1 MVLWTVTAGIGLPS
15 ARAAVVSN
23 SATGTINGGSL
34 DLTNATVNLNA
45 LSGSPAVTST
55 AVEISPN
62 AVLIGSTGNVFT
74 YDLLPTINGGDTGVD
89 QIAITAP
96 AGYANLA
103 VTAVSVGGTGQALNC
118 PTPGAGQ
125 YCAGIAGQVMTITLG
140 TKVTTSL
147 TNIRISFTA
156 DAPGSTGSANFTST
170 VDDTATGAVSAQVT
184 AAGNAD
190 GDAADANSIT
200 VQVEENAVAS
210 VLAEIAPN
218 NIAVGSV
225 GNAFTYDLLPT
236 INAGN
241 TGVNRIAITA
251 PAGYANL
258 TVTAV
263 SVGGAGQVLNC
274 PTPGAGQYCAST
286 AGQTMTITLGTKV
299 TVSLTNIR
307 VSFTTDAPGSTG
319 SANFTSTVDDTATTA
334 ATPQASAAG
343 NADGDGTDANSL
355 AVQVE
360 GNAVTSAVAEI
371 APNAVLISSAGNA
384 FTYDLLPT
392 INAGDTGI
400 NRLAITAPAGYA
412 NLAVTAVSVGGAGQG
427 VNCPT
432 PGAGQYCASIAG
444 QTITVTLG
452 TKVTVSLTNIRV
464 NFTADA
470 PGAPGSANFTSTV
483 DDTATGA
490 VAAQAASAGNAD
502 GDGADANSVT
512 VQVEGN
518 AVSSA
523 LAEIAP
529 NAVQISSLGNAF
541 TYDLLPA
548 INAVDTGVN
557 RIAITAPAGY
567 ANLTVTAVSVG
578 GTGQALNCP
587 TPGAGQYCAGIAG
600 QVMTITLG
608 TKVTTS
614 LTNIRVNF
622 TADAPGSSGSAN
634 FTSTVDDAATGLVA
648 AQATAAGNADGDA
661 ADANSIAVQ
670 VDGNAVTSVLA
681 EISPNSIVVSSVGN
695 AFVYDLLPTIN
706 AGDTGV
712 DRIAVT
718 APAGYANLTVTA
730 LSVGGVGQAL
740 NCPAP
745 GAGQYCAG
753 VAGQT
758 ITVTL
763 GAKVVA
769 SLTNIRINFTAD
781 APGSGGS
788 GNFTSTVD
796 DAATAGAPPQAT
808 AAGNADGDGTDANS
822 LAVQV
827 QGNAVTSA
835 AAEIAPNAVLVS
847 SAGNAFTYDLLP
859 TINAGD
865 TGVDQITIT
874 APAGYANLTV
884 TGVSVGG
891 TGQALNCPTPAA
903 GQYCVGIAGQ
913 VMTITLG
920 TNVTTSLT
928 NIRVNFTADAPGV
941 SGSASFTSTVD
952 DTATGAVAAQAT
964 AAGNADGDGS
974 DANSMTVQVEDV
986 AVASALA
993 EISPNL
999 VGAGSLGNVF
1009 VYDLLPTI
1017 NAGNTGVNQVAIT
1030 APAGY
1035 GNLAVTSVS
1044 VGGVGQGL
1052 NCPTPGAGQ
1061 YCASVAGQT
1070 MTVTLGTKVVVSLTN
1085 IRVNFTAD
1093 APGAPGSAN
1102 FTSTVDDTATAGALP
1117 QATVAGNADG
1127 DGTDANSLAVQVEGN
1142 AVTSVAAEI
1151 APNAVAIAS
1160 VGNVF
1165 TYDLLP
1171 TINAGNTGVDQ
1182 IAIAAPAGYA
1192 NLTVT
1197 GVSVGGAGQALN
1209 CPAPGAGQYCAG
1221 IAGQVMTITL
1231 GTKVT
1236 TSLTNIKINFTADA
1250 PASVGSAN
1258 FTSTVDDTATLSALP
1273 QAAVAGNADGNGGNA
1288 NTLTVSVGDRA
1299 VTSVVAEIAP
1309 NTVAI
1314 NSAAAGFI
1322 YDLLPTINLGDT
1334 GVNQIAITAPAG
1346 YTALTVTGV
1355 SVGGGPLA
1363 VNCPAPGAGEY
1374 CAGVAGQVMTIT
1386 LGTKMTTSL
1395 TNLRVNFTVNAPA
1408 VTGTAD
1414 FTATVDDTVTPTV
1427 APQGAVAGNADGDGN
1442 DANSITVEV
1451 KSVDAGQ
1458 SLLTADPLLVQVDF
1472 DGDGNPFSTITVTP
1486 RDGAGNNLGAGLAVS
1501 VGATDGVSP
1510 FGTLTPVA
1518 DNGDG
1523 TYTARLSATLSG
1535 LATVTATVN
1544 GVTLNTRPQVAF
1556 TVGMVLKITKSA
1568 NKESAVV
1575 GDVITYQIEVKNTIP
1590 QSVRF
1595 IKMNDQIPRHFK
1607 YVKGTTLINGQ
1618 KAADPTGNRTLIFD
1632 LGTIAGLA
1640 DTNGNG
1646 VADAGEAGHLL
1657 LSYQLIIGAG
1667 ASPGD
1672 YLNQAQAFDFAP
1684 VSNEAEE
1691 KVKVAFDPIF
1701 DLGTIIGKVFFD
1713 ENKNGGQD
1721 LNEAGIAGVM
1731 VALDDGT
1738 YVITDDNGLFHFP
1751 GVAPGERLIKI
1762 NKSTLPPGTTITTD
1776 EARIISVTRGL
1787 MSKVNFGAIYD
1798 RESQNIGSPG
1808 KRGVAVVPNLER
1820 DPVQVIGHI
1829 EGMQLFVNG
1838 TPVDLPL
1845 SEVRLGVEDL
1855 QEIVEMKGGV
1865 LKEPITFSPTVEKGE
1880 AVASWRLTIF
1890 DPKGRLFKELHGSG
1904 SPPATVKWNGKGT
1917 AGKLLDGGE
1926 IYQYQLQ
1933 VSYRDGTIDT
1943 SSRRLFGVNKTS
1955 AISLNLMGSAFELG
1969 SATLNEK
1976 TIEILHQ
1983 LAETLKKYP
1992 NEKITIEGYTDNVG
2006 NDEVNLAL
2014 SKKRAEAAMAYLVE
2028 KEGIAADRFV
2038 LKGLGKAKPI
2048 ASNLLEEG
2056 REMNRRVEIKGEV
2069 KEVER
2074 AKILNQLRSE
2084 PKVVINGQKVKVDP
2098 SGRFATQIIQE
2109 IDQLNLEI
2117 ANRQGKVTE
2126 TTLILPNVEIVQP
2139 TGEVELAFGEQNE
2152 NYRVVK
2158 GPKGTV
2164 DPMAQKTNR
2173 PPEEEVAS
2181 YRLVGKTEPG
2191 NRVWIDN
2198 KEIPVSKEG
2207 IFESFVPLRKGE
2219 NIFGIIV
2226 TNRQQV
2232 SRTMNARLVLSDR
2245 DQKGKWVMAVK
2256 PVPQL
2261 SVLLPPKG
2269 VVLSHQQLPVRG
2281 MTAPGNQVKV
2291 NGKEVQ
2297 VEKNGTFSTS
2307 ADLPNGKSTLV
2318 IEVADS
2324 EGYTGRLEREVE
2336 VQSTSFF
2343 LMALADGEF
2352 GRITT
2357 TGNLEEAGAKKSAEF
2372 YEKGRLAYYLK
2383 GTIQGKYLVTSA
2395 FDTGKQGFN
2404 RMFRDLDQKETD
2416 RFFTNIDPDKFYPV
2430 YGDSSTLVYDAQSQ
2444 GKFYLAVDGE
2454 DLHFL
2459 IGNFQ
2464 TGMNDTELAA
2474 YTRTLYGARF
2484 EYRSVSRTAY
2494 GDPDTRLIL
2503 FASEVRQAHVQN
2515 TFRATGGSLYY
2526 LSARNVIEGSERV
2539 RIEVRDKDTGLVL
2552 AQIDQFRDADYT
2564 IKYEEGRLLFRQP
2577 ISSVVDSSALIHQPL
2592 LHGHP
2597 VFVLVDFEHEVG
2609 SFEKKGVGG
2618 RVRQQIGDHV
2628 AIGGTYVKD
2637 GEATADYELKAADVQ
2652 LRLGTGT
2659 EIIGEMA
2666 QSEGKDTSNLI
2677 SEDGGLSFN
2686 EIASSETGEGKAY
2699 KVAGRFDLSEWFWEK
2714 NRLVAEGY
2722 YKRLSPEFF
2731 SNGTLLEQGTL
2742 KYGGGL
2748 RVQLTQYDTLQL
2760 KYDLQELIP
2769 NGSILGGNIVSSAQ
2783 VGANRVTLQ
2792 EAEWTHLQGA
2802 LLLGAAF
2809 QNKEIDQ
2816 GAAIERQETVAA
2828 RLGWRFTDRLSTTLD
2843 HQWAIQGESDRQ
2855 TTLRVRYGWSET
2867 VAAVVQ
2873 GTHGE
2878 RGDAA
2883 LVGAT
2888 ARLGARSQIYV
2899 NEKLTKQQGQAPL
2912 WGTVVGGDR
2921 MLTDQLRVYSEYEL
2935 QSGLTE
2941 QSRAL
2946 WGLDQRWRLSER
2958 FQIDL
2963 HYERSHLRGN
2973 GTDTTRDAASFGLR
2987 YDDPAGSRLAHRF
3000 EIRWEEGA
3008 VKRVQRLTTHYAEL
3022 KLLGGWTLFGKFNYS
3037 DTRNESLDQL
3047 EARFTEAG
3055 VGVAYRPIFFD
3066 RLNLLAKYTRLDEK
3080 RPDPLGV
3087 SLETTADVA
3096 SIEWI
3101 FDVTQRIQW
3110 VEKYAVK
3117 IKEETQAPRPSL
3129 TSQTVLSIHRLN
3141 YHLTATWDI
3150 GLEYRILKQF
3160 QADDQM
3166 EGFLVEIDREIARH
3180 LRFGVGFNFSRFTDN
3195 EFSDNNYDARGWFIR
3210 AQGKF

>member
-1 MVLWTVTAGIGLPS
+1 MVLWTVTAGIGLPE

-23 SATGTINGGSL
+23 SATGTTNGSPL

-55 AVEISPN
+55 AVEIAPN
-62 AVLIGSTGNVFT
+62 AVLIGSAGNAFT

-125 YCAGIAGQVMTITLG
+125 YCAGIAGQVITITLG

-147 TNIRISFTA
+147 TNIKISFTA

-190 GDAADANSIT
+190 GDATDANSIT

-218 NIAVGSV
+218 AVAVGSA

-241 TGVNRIAITA
+241 TGVNRIAIA
-251 PAGYANL
+251 
-258 TVTAV
+258 
-263 SVGGAGQVLNC
+263 
-274 PTPGAGQYCAST
+274 AS
-286 AGQTMTITLGTKV
+286 
-299 TVSLTNIR
+299 
-307 VSFTTDAPGSTG
+307 
-319 SANFTSTVDDTATTA
+319 
-334 ATPQASAAG
+334 
-343 NADGDGTDANSL
+343 
-355 AVQVE
+355 
-360 GNAVTSAVAEI
+360 
-371 APNAVLISSAGNA
+371 
-384 FTYDLLPT
+384 
-392 INAGDTGI
+392 
-400 NRLAITAPAGYA
+400 AGYA
-412 NLAVTAVSVGGAGQG
+412 NLAVTAVSVGGTGQG
-427 VNCPT
+427 LNCPT

-452 TKVTVSLTNIRV
+452 TKVTVSLTNIRISFTADAPGSAGSANFTSTVDDTATTAATPQAAAAGNADGDGTDANSLTVQVEGNAVTSALAEIVPNAVLISSVGNAFTYDLLPTINGGDTGVDRVVITAPAGYTNLTVTALSVGGVGQALNCPTPGAGQYCASIAGQAITLTLGTKVIVSLTNIRV

-490 VAAQAASAGNAD
+490 VAAQATAAGNAD
-502 GDGADANSVT
+502 GDGTDANSVT

-541 TYDLLPA
+541 TYDVLPT

-567 ANLTVTAVSVG
+567 VNLTVTAVSVG
-578 GTGQALNCP
+578 GTGQTLNCP
-587 TPGAGQYCAGIAG
+587 TPGAGQYCASIAG
-600 QVMTITLG
+600 QVMTIALG

-614 LTNIRVNF
+614 LTNLRISF
-622 TADAPGSSGSAN
+622 TADAPGSAGSAN
-634 FTSTVDDAATGLVA
+634 FTSTVDDAATGLVG
-648 AQATAAGNADGDA
+648 AQATAAGNADGDGT
-661 ADANSIAVQ
+661 DANSLAVQ
-670 VDGNAVTSVLA
+670 VDGNAVTSALA
-681 EISPNSIVVSSVGN
+681 EIAPNSIVVSSVGN

-730 LSVGGVGQAL
+730 FSVGGVGQAL

-745 GAGQYCAG
+745 GAGQYCAS

-758 ITVTL
+758 ITVAL
-763 GAKVVA
+763 GTKVVA

-808 AAGNADGDGTDANS
+808 SAGNADGDGTDANS

-827 QGNAVTSA
+827 QGNAVTST
-835 AAEIAPNAVLVS
+835 AAEIAPNAVLVG

-865 TGVDQITIT
+865 TGVNQVAIT
-874 APAGYANLTV
+874 APAGYANLAV

-891 TGQALNCPTPAA
+891 VGQGLNCPTPGA
-903 GQYCVGIAGQ
+903 GQYCAGIAGQ
-913 VMTITLG
+913 VITITLG
-920 TNVTTSLT
+920 TNVTASLT
-928 NIRVNFTADAPGV
+928 NIRVNFTADAPGAP
-941 SGSASFTSTVD
+941 GSANFASTVD
-952 DTATGAVAAQAT
+952 DTATGVVAAQAT
-964 AAGNADGDGS
+964 AAGNADGDAA
-974 DANSMTVQVEDV
+974 DANSLTVQVEDV
-986 AVASALA
+986 AVASAAA
-993 EISPNL
+993 EISPNQ
-999 VGAGSLGNVF
+999 VGAGSLGNAF

-1044 VGGVGQGL
+1044 VGGFGQGV

-1061 YCASVAGQT
+1061 YCAGVAGQT

-1160 VGNVF
+1160 VGNVL

-1182 IAIAAPAGYA
+1182 IAITAPAGYA

-1197 GVSVGGAGQALN
+1197 GVSVGGAGQGLN

-1221 IAGQVMTITL
+1221 IAGQIITITL

-1236 TSLTNIKINFTADA
+1236 ASLTNIRINFSADA

-1258 FTSTVDDTATLSALP
+1258 FTSTVDDTATLTALP

-1288 NTLTVSVGDRA
+1288 NSLTVSVGDRA

-1309 NTVAI
+1309 NTIAI
-1314 NSAAAGFI
+1314 NSAGAGFV

-1334 GVNQIAITAPAG
+1334 GVNQIAITTPAG
-1346 YTALTVTGV
+1346 YTAPAVTGV
-1355 SVGGGPLA
+1355 SVGGAPLA
-1363 VNCPAPGAGEY
+1363 ANCPAPGAGEY
-1374 CAGVAGQVMTIT
+1374 CAGIAGQVMTIT
-1386 LGTKMTTSL
+1386 LGAKVTTSL
-1395 TNLRVNFTVNAPA
+1395 TNIRINFTVNAPA

-1427 APQGAVAGNADGDGN
+1427 APQGAVAGNADGDGA
-1442 DANSITVEV
+1442 DANSLTVEV

-1458 SLLTADPLLVQVDF
+1458 SLLTAGPTLVQVDF

-1486 RDGAGNNLGAGLAVS
+1486 RDGAGSNLGAGLAVS
-1501 VGATDGVSP
+1501 VGATEGVVP

-1523 TYTARLSATLSG
+1523 TYTARLSSPLSG
-1535 LATVTATVN
+1535 LAAVTATVN
-1544 GVTLNTRPQVAF
+1544 GVTLNARPQVAF
-1556 TVGMVLKITKSA
+1556 TVGMVLKIAKSA
-1568 NKESAVV
+1568 NKESAVI

-1590 QSVRF
+1590 QSVRY
-1595 IKMNDQIPRHFK
+1595 IKLNDQIPRHFK
-1607 YVKGTTLINGQ
+1607 YLKGTTLINGQ
-1618 KAADPTGNRTLIFD
+1618 KAADPTGNRTLVFD
-1632 LGTIAGLA
+1632 LGTIAGLV

-1672 YLNQAQAFDFAP
+1672 YVNEAQAVDFAP

-1701 DLGTIIGKVFFD
+1701 DLGTILGKVFFD

-1776 EARIISVTRGL
+1776 EARIIQVTRGL

-1808 KRGVAVVPNLER
+1808 RRGVAVAPNLER

-1829 EGMQLFVNG
+1829 EGMHLFVNG

-1855 QEIVEMKGGV
+1855 QEIVEIKGGV
-1865 LKEPITFSPTVEKGE
+1865 LKEPIPFSPTVEKGE
-1880 AVASWRLTIF
+1880 EVVSWRLTIF
-1890 DPKGRLFKELHGSG
+1890 DPKGKPFKEIKGDG
-1904 SPPATVKWNGKGT
+1904 PPPSTIKWNGKG
-1917 AGKLLDGGE
+1917 ASGKLMEGGE
-1926 IYQYQLQ
+1926 IYQYQFH
-1933 VSYRDGTIDT
+1933 VAYRDGASDT

-1976 TIEILHQ
+1976 TIEILRQ

-2006 NDEVNLAL
+2006 SDEVNLAL

-2098 SGRFATQIIQE
+2098 TGRFATQIIQE

-2126 TTLILPNVEIVQP
+2126 TTLPLPKVEIVQP

-2152 NYRVVK
+2152 NYQVIK
-2158 GPKGTV
+2158 APKGSV
-2164 DPMAQKTNR
+2164 DPKET
-2173 PPEEEVAS
+2173 VAS
-2181 YRLVGKTEPG
+2181 YRLKGKTEPG
-2191 NRVWIDN
+2191 NLVWIDN
-2198 KEIPVSKEG
+2198 QEIPVSKEG
-2207 IFESFVPLRKGE
+2207 IFESLVPLRMGE
-2219 NIFGIIV
+2219 NIFGIVV
-2226 TNRQQV
+2226 TNRPQV

-2269 VVLSHQQLPVRG
+2269 VVLSHLQLPLRG
-2281 MTAPGNQVKV
+2281 MTAPGNRVNV
-2291 NGKEVQ
+2291 NGKEVHL
-2297 VEKNGTFSTS
+2297 EKNGTFSTS

-2318 IEVADS
+2318 IEVTDP

-2357 TGNLEEAGAKKSAEF
+2357 TGNLAEAGAKKSAEF

-2383 GTIQGKYLVTSA
+2383 GTIQGKYLITSA
-2395 FDTGKQGFN
+2395 FDTGKQTFN

-2444 GKFYLAVDGE
+2444 GKFYLAIDGE

-2459 IGNFQ
+2459 VGNFQ
-2464 TGMNDTELAA
+2464 AGMTDTELAA
-2474 YTRTLYGARF
+2474 YTRTLYGARL

-2552 AQIDQFRDADYT
+2552 AQIDQTRDADYT

-2597 VFVLVDFEHEVG
+2597 VFILVDFEHEVG

-2637 GEATADYELKAADVQ
+2637 GEATADYELKGADVQ
-2652 LRLGTGT
+2652 LRLGAGT
-2659 EIIGEMA
+2659 EIIGEVA

-2677 SEDGGLSFN
+2677 SDDGGLSFD
-2686 EIASSETGEGKAY
+2686 EIASSATGEGKAY
-2699 KVAGRFDLSEWFWEK
+2699 KVAGRFDLSEWFWER

-2748 RVQLTQYDTLQL
+2748 RVQFTQYDTVQL

-2769 NGSILGGNIVSSAQ
+2769 NGAILGGNSVSSAQ

-2792 EAEWTHLQGA
+2792 EAEWTHLRGA

-2816 GAAIERQETVAA
+2816 GVAVERQETVAA
-2828 RLGWRFTDRLSTTLD
+2828 RLGWRLTDRLSTTLD
-2843 HQWAIQGESDRQ
+2843 HQWTLQGESDRQ
-2855 TTLRVRYGWSET
+2855 TTMGVRYGWSET
-2867 VAAVVQ
+2867 VAALAQ
-2873 GTHGE
+2873 ATHGE

-2888 ARLGARSQIYV
+2888 ARLGERSQIYV

-2921 MLTDQLRVYSEYEL
+2921 MLTDQLRLYSEYEL
-2935 QSGLTE
+2935 QNGLTE
-2941 QSRAL
+2941 QTRAL

-2973 GTDTTRDAASFGLR
+2973 GADTTRDAASFGLR

-3000 EIRWEEGA
+3000 EIRWEEGTA
-3008 VKRVQRLTTHYAEL
+3008 KRVQRLTTHYAEL
-3022 KLLGGWTLFGKFNYS
+3022 KLLHGWTLFGKFNYS

-3055 VGVAYRPIFFD
+3055 VGAAYRPIFLD
-3066 RLNLLAKYTRLDEK
+3066 RLNLLAKYTRLDEE

-3087 SLETTADVA
+3087 ALETTADVA

-3101 FDVTQRIQW
+3101 FDVTRRIQW

-3117 IKEETQAPRPSL
+3117 IKKETQAPRPSL
-3129 TSQTVLSIHRLN
+3129 TSQTMLSIHRLN

-3150 GLEYRILKQF
+3150 GLEYRILKQL
-3160 QADDQM
+3160 QANDQM